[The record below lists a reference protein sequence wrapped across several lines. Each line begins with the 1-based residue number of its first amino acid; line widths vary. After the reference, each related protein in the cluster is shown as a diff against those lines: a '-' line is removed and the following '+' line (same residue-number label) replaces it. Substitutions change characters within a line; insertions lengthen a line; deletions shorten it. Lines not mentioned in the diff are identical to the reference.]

1 MAGAKPA
8 WSNDG
13 RTGPVRDYIDQ
24 KVFACEGML
33 VVIDH
38 RPGKN
43 LGECVV
49 LDCATAEARVKELQK
64 DYRGQTRAQ
73 QPRGMQELWTKR
85 LRGCQ
90 NILECVK
97 EARMMGDPADPQVQA
112 FWKRHNTFRIAGYA
126 KAGARRSREDILRQ
140 VADNTVPTTLL
151 QADGTKA
158 TIPAS
163 PKKLILP
170 SGAKAAPEYTPP
182 VPVRK
187 ATANE

>member
-1 MAGAKPA
+1 MAGSKTA

-13 RTGPVRDYIDQ
+13 PTGPVRDYIDQ
-24 KVFACEGML
+24 KVFACEGMV

-49 LDCATAEARVKELQK
+49 LDCATATDRVKELQK

-73 QPRGMQELWTKR
+73 QPRGMQDLWTKR

-90 NILECVK
+90 NILDCVK
-97 EARMMGDPADPQVQA
+97 EAKMMGDPADPQVQA

-126 KAGARRSREDILRQ
+126 KAGGRRSREDILSQ
-140 VADNTVPTTLL
+140 VADNSVPTTLL

-158 TIPAS
+158 TIPAR

-170 SGAKAAPEYTPP
+170 SGAQAAPEYTPP
-182 VPVRK
+182 VSVRK
-187 ATANE
+187 AAANE

>member
-1 MAGAKPA
+1 MAGSKPA

-24 KVFACEGML
+24 KVFACEGMV

-38 RPGKN
+38 RPGKT
-43 LGECVV
+43 LGECAV
-49 LDCATAEARVKELQK
+49 LDCATAEERVKELQK
-64 DYRGQTRAQ
+64 DYRGQTRSQ
-73 QPRGMQELWTKR
+73 QPQRMRDLWTKR
-85 LRGCQ
+85 LNGCS

-126 KAGARRSREDILRQ
+126 KAGSRQSRADILSK
-140 VADNTVPTTLL
+140 VADASVPTTLL
-151 QADGTKA
+151 HTDGTKV
-158 TIPAS
+158 TIPPR

-170 SGAKAAPEYTPP
+170 GSAQSTTEYTPP
-182 VPVRK
+182 VRK
-187 ATANE
+187 VAANE

>member
-1 MAGAKPA
+1 M
-8 WSNDG
+8 
-13 RTGPVRDYIDQ
+13 V
-24 KVFACEGML
+24 

-49 LDCATAEARVKELQK
+49 LDCATATDRVRELQK

-97 EARMMGDPADPQVQA
+97 EAKMMGDPADPQVQA

-126 KAGARRSREDILRQ
+126 KVGTRRSREDILGQ
-140 VADNTVPTTLL
+140 VADNSVPTTLL

-158 TIPAS
+158 TIPAR

-170 SGAKAAPEYTPP
+170 NGAKAAPEYTPP
-182 VPVRK
+182 VSVRK
-187 ATANE
+187 AAANE

>member
-1 MAGAKPA
+1 M
-8 WSNDG
+8 
-13 RTGPVRDYIDQ
+13 V
-24 KVFACEGML
+24 

-38 RPGKN
+38 RPGKT
-43 LGECVV
+43 LGECAV
-49 LDCATAEARVKELQK
+49 LDCATAEDRVKELQK

-97 EARMMGDPADPQVQA
+97 EAKMMGDPADPQVQA

-126 KAGARRSREDILRQ
+126 KAGSRRSREDILSQ
-140 VADNTVPTTLL
+140 VVDNSVSTTLL

-158 TIPAS
+158 TIPAR

-170 SGAKAAPEYTPP
+170 SGAKATPEYTPP
-182 VPVRK
+182 VSVRK
-187 ATANE
+187 AAANE

>member
-1 MAGAKPA
+1 MAGSKPA

-24 KVFACEGML
+24 KVFACEGMV

-38 RPGKN
+38 RPGKT

-49 LDCATAEARVKELQK
+49 LDCATATDRVKELQK

-73 QPRGMQELWTKR
+73 QPQRLRELWTKR
-85 LRGCQ
+85 LNGCS
-90 NILECVK
+90 NIMECVK
-97 EARMMGDPADPQVQA
+97 EARAMGDPADPQVQA
-112 FWKRHNTFRIAGYA
+112 FWKRHNTLRIAGYA
-126 KAGARRSREDILRQ
+126 KAGSRRSREDILSQ
-140 VADNTVPTTLL
+140 VADSSVPTTLL

-158 TIPAS
+158 TIPAR

-187 ATANE
+187 AAANE

>member
-1 MAGAKPA
+1 MAGSKPA

-24 KVFACEGML
+24 KVFACEGMV

-49 LDCATAEARVKELQK
+49 LDCATAVERVKELQK

-73 QPRGMQELWTKR
+73 QPRGLQELWTKR

-90 NILECVK
+90 NILDCVK
-97 EARMMGDPADPQVQA
+97 EAKAMGDPADPQVQA

-126 KAGARRSREDILRQ
+126 KAGGRRSREDILRQ
-140 VADNTVPTTLL
+140 VADNSVPTTLL

-170 SGAKAAPEYTPP
+170 SGATAAPEYTPP
-182 VPVRK
+182 ISVRK
-187 ATANE
+187 AAANE